1 MFKFDKKNG
10 YQEFLK
16 KKYKFAKKIKQG
28 KKFKDTDNDG
38 LSDYEEKNIYHTD
51 YKNPDTD
58 NDGVKDGDEV
68 KMGRNPLGLGSLKDL
83 FIPHKGNNY
92 LPEVLKPKR
101 LLFHAISLVA
111 IKTVMVVFVL
121 FYPLSAWLSPDLALA
136 QAKKIIE
143 LTNNLRQAISLPVL
157 LESQKLNQSAWQKVE
172 DMAINQYFAHISPT
186 GIGLKWLLKK
196 VDYKYSLAGENLA
209 IGFSKPED
217 VVLAWKNSPV
227 HYNNIIDKDFHEI
240 GVALADGRFNNINTV
255 FIAQHFATQAEEKQL
270 IAVKNLSEESL
281 IKVKP
286 IVIINQTKETQKK
299 VLAINQQKTT
309 LSIKSDHFNKEKALQ
324 IKTTLPEDTISAE
337 VVVDNKKIVLEKDF
351 NQTNQWSGVSLINQ
365 EEEKNILDPLIPAS
379 IAIKNSAGQ
388 TAYDQIDWNEVEPI
402 KTSLLEHY
410 QLFKTNPTKAML
422 PTINLSNFYFQ
433 LILVVA
439 FIALLLNIFIEIK
452 KQHAHIIAYNC
463 AFIGLLLIMIIF

>member
-186 GIGLKWLLKK
+186 GVGLMGLLKK

-240 GVALADGRFNNINTV
+240 GVALADGRF
-255 FIAQHFATQAEEKQL
+255 
-270 IAVKNLSEESL
+270 
-281 IKVKP
+281 
-286 IVIINQTKETQKK
+286 
-299 VLAINQQKTT
+299 
-309 LSIKSDHFNKEKALQ
+309 
-324 IKTTLPEDTISAE
+324 
-337 VVVDNKKIVLEKDF
+337 
-351 NQTNQWSGVSLINQ
+351 
-365 EEEKNILDPLIPAS
+365 
-379 IAIKNSAGQ
+379 
-388 TAYDQIDWNEVEPI
+388 
-402 KTSLLEHY
+402 
-410 QLFKTNPTKAML
+410 
-422 PTINLSNFYFQ
+422 
-433 LILVVA
+433 
-439 FIALLLNIFIEIK
+439 
-452 KQHAHIIAYNC
+452 
-463 AFIGLLLIMIIF
+463 